1 MHAWPSS
8 AGVQLAF
15 RCAHTFVACEA
26 QGYRQDQDRTEPIVS
41 LGNSAACHSFIV
53 PSIQLSSRAQQFD
66 SQCFTAAAS
75 VSRSHGREPFR
86 PFGAKMQLRSQLI
99 ELTAAAAV
107 GSQPRSSLPNSVG
120 GSKRPHV
127 ASLDPSQKLQLIER
141 ECRQQELEVK
151 LLRTREARLQEKLTL
166 LEKVT
171 AEQVLQLEEHRE
183 ELFELRQLRRKV
195 ESEEYQ
201 IEKSKPSDDE
211 WRRLREGQLKFEEER
226 ARHEAE
232 LRARRAQVDEEQEAV
247 RAVVSEIDD
256 RTQQS
261 HALLGAAREE
271 MARAEQAAAAF
282 ALQTMELE
290 SRRVRELHL
299 TELRA
304 VARDRGRGRREPQRA
319 SPSSRATLL
328 APSRAS
334 STPSKRR
341 DGRIGVLRLGNND
354 GGGDPGRSGELRGDP
369 GSSKRRFTH
378 LQQARGG
385 LVLFEEGLHQGGGA
399 SEWVDG
405 GAGASCARRGGG
417 DDHSSSRGSHLMS
430 DAIRGHQRSSEVIDD
445 HSSADADGDG
455 IVGVRG
461 GGGGGGGVA
470 EGGGS
475 AGLPS
480 SQLFV
485 LLSQQSV
492 DARASE
498 ALVRSR
504 PTPSLGW
511 LQRMLSEICVD
522 KVVHDAAAERLGQ
535 PVLSLEHFLVRWA
548 PSKFGLSASLQLWSL
563 QHALSCHQE
572 CNVEAAT
579 FTLLF
584 ELPRTKRLE
593 RCLAFYLHCRIYIS
607 ADVQKASAKPP
618 AATSHVKALPPKLER
633 TKIEPVWR
641 RAPDRAS
648 SASAVGGLAH
658 SLGGLTNS
666 GSSPLRTSQLRY
678 IPQIASSQ
686 IASSAYP
693 GGAGAGAAVAAAS
706 AAAYAAAEAGSTL
719 TSTPSRQPERR
730 LPGRFLP
737 LRTAWTAA
745 QHLFAP
751 AAEYIRLALLR
762 ELQAGARA
770 ATAPQ
775 GPSGAP
781 PPPLRSSSAA
791 DSLQVDVDFFLLSC
805 LVFFDLSTQ
814 PQPASKAATRLEH
827 PMAGALLATLRHSL
841 VLERDVHAAVA
852 QARARA
858 DGLAA
863 ADEDEL
869 A

>member
-1 MHAWPSS
+1 MIDMEGEASF
-8 AGVQLAF
+8 AF
-15 RCAHTFVACEA
+15 
-26 QGYRQDQDRTEPIVS
+26 
-41 LGNSAACHSFIV
+41 
-53 PSIQLSSRAQQFD
+53 
-66 SQCFTAAAS
+66 
-75 VSRSHGREPFR
+75 
-86 PFGAKMQLRSQLI
+86 AKMQLRNQ
-99 ELTAAAAV
+99 LTAAAAV
-107 GSQPRSSLPNSVG
+107 GSQPRSPLPNSVE
-120 GSKRPHV
+120 GSKRPHL

-151 LLRTREARLQEKLTL
+151 LLRTREARLHEKLTV
-166 LEKVT
+166 LERVT
-171 AEQVLQLEEHRE
+171 AEQALQLEGHRE

-226 ARHEAE
+226 ARHEAD

-304 VARDRGRGRREPQRA
+304 VARDRGRWRRESQRA
-319 SPSSRATLL
+319 SPLL

-334 STPSKRR
+334 STPSKTNR
-341 DGRIGVLRLGNND
+341 DGRIGVLSLGNS
-354 GGGDPGRSGELRGDP
+354 GGGGDP

-385 LVLFEEGLHQGGGA
+385 LVLFEEGLRGGGA
-399 SEWVDG
+399 SEWVDAVAIAS
-405 GAGASCARRGGG
+405 GARLGDG
-417 DDHSSSRGSHLMS
+417 DDHSS
-430 DAIRGHQRSSEVIDD
+430 A
-445 HSSADADGDG
+445 AADGDG
-455 IVGVRG
+455 IVGVGARG
-461 GGGGGGGVA
+461 GGEVA
-470 EGGGS
+470 QGGS
-475 AGLPS
+475 SAAGLPS
-480 SQLFV
+480 SQLYV

-492 DARASE
+492 DARATE

-535 PVLSLEHFLVRWA
+535 PVLSLEHFLMRWA

-563 QHALSCHQE
+563 QHALSCHRE
-572 CNVEAAT
+572 HNIEAAT

-593 RCLAFYLHCRIYIS
+593 RCLTFYLHCRMYIS

-618 AATSHVKALPPKLER
+618 AATVPVTAPPPKLER
-633 TKIEPVWR
+633 TKVEPVWR

-648 SASAVGGLAH
+648 GASAVGLAH

-666 GSSPLRTSQLRY
+666 GSSLHSSPLLSSQLRY
-678 IPQIASSQ
+678 TPK
-686 IASSAYP
+686 IASSAYT
-693 GGAGAGAAVAAAS
+693 GGAGAGTAVAAAS
-706 AAAYAAAEAGSTL
+706 AAASAVAEAGSTL
-719 TSTPSRQPERR
+719 TSAPSRQPERR
-730 LPGRFLP
+730 LRGRVLP
-737 LRTAWTAA
+737 LRTAWAAA

-775 GPSGAP
+775 GASGAP

-791 DSLQVDVDFFLLSC
+791 DSLLVDVDFFLLSC

-814 PQPASKAATRLEH
+814 PQPASKAATKLEH

-852 QARARA
+852 QALA

-863 ADEDEL
+863 ADVDEH

>member
-26 QGYRQDQDRTEPIVS
+26 QGYRQDQDRTERIVS
-41 LGNSAACHSFIV
+41 LGNSAACYSFIF

-107 GSQPRSSLPNSVG
+107 GSQPRSSVPNSVG

-171 AEQVLQLEEHRE
+171 AEQALQLEEHRE

-211 WRRLREGQLKFEEER
+211 WRRLREGQLKFEEEC

-304 VARDRGRGRREPQRA
+304 VARDRGRCRREP

-328 APSRAS
+328 APSQAS

-341 DGRIGVLRLGNND
+341 DGRLGVLSLGNSD
-354 GGGDPGRSGELRGDP
+354 GGGDP

-385 LVLFEEGLHQGGGA
+385 LVLLEEGLHGGGGGK
-399 SEWVDG
+399 SEWLDG
-405 GAGASCARRGGG
+405 GAGAVSSASCARLGGG
-417 DDHSSSRGSHLMS
+417 DG
-430 DAIRGHQRSSEVIDD
+430 
-445 HSSADADGDG
+445 HSSAAADGDG

-485 LLSQQSV
+485 LLLQQSV

-593 RCLAFYLHCRIYIS
+593 RCLAFYLHCRNYIS

-618 AATSHVKALPPKLER
+618 AATAHVKAPPPKLER
-633 TKIEPVWR
+633 TKIEPLWR

-666 GSSPLRTSQLRY
+666 GSSPLLTSQLRY
-678 IPQIASSQ
+678 IPQIASSQIASSQIASSQ

-706 AAAYAAAEAGSTL
+706 AAAYAAAEVGSTL

-730 LPGRFLP
+730 LSGRVLP
-737 LRTAWTAA
+737 LRTAWAAA

-751 AAEYIRLALLR
+751 AAVYIRLALLR

-791 DSLQVDVDFFLLSC
+791 DSLLVDVDFFLLCC

-852 QARARA
+852 QAR
-858 DGLAA
+858 LAA
-863 ADEDEL
+863 ADEDEH

>member
-1 MHAWPSS
+1 MLFLHIPEYPVVFSS
-8 AGVQLAF
+8 SLTANVSQQQL
-15 RCAHTFVACEA
+15 
-26 QGYRQDQDRTEPIVS
+26 
-41 LGNSAACHSFIV
+41 
-53 PSIQLSSRAQQFD
+53 QFHGHMD
-66 SQCFTAAAS
+66 GDAS
-75 VSRSHGREPFR
+75 R

-107 GSQPRSSLPNSVG
+107 GSQPRSALPNSVG

-171 AEQVLQLEEHRE
+171 AEQALQLEEHRE

-304 VARDRGRGRREPQRA
+304 VARDRGRCRREPSTRA
-319 SPSSRATLL
+319 MLL

-354 GGGDPGRSGELRGDP
+354 GGGDPGRSGEIRGDPRSYGELRGDP

-385 LVLFEEGLHQGGGA
+385 LVLLEEGLHLGGGA

-417 DDHSSSRGSHLMS
+417 DDHSS
-430 DAIRGHQRSSEVIDD
+430 AA
-445 HSSADADGDG
+445 ADADG

-470 EGGGS
+470 EGGSS

-480 SQLFV
+480 SQLYV
-485 LLSQQSV
+485 LLSQQTV
-492 DARASE
+492 DARATE

-593 RCLAFYLHCRIYIS
+593 RCLAFYLHCRNYIS

-618 AATSHVKALPPKLER
+618 AATAHVKAPPPKLER
-633 TKIEPVWR
+633 TKIEPMWR

-666 GSSPLRTSQLRY
+666 GSSPLLTSQLRY
-678 IPQIASSQ
+678 IPQIASS
-686 IASSAYP
+686 AYT

-730 LPGRFLP
+730 LSGRVLP
-737 LRTAWTAA
+737 LRTAWAAA

-751 AAEYIRLALLR
+751 AAVYIRLALLR

-814 PQPASKAATRLEH
+814 PQPASKVATRLEH

-852 QARARA
+852 QARA

-863 ADEDEL
+863 ADEDEH

>member
-1 MHAWPSS
+1 
-8 AGVQLAF
+8 
-15 RCAHTFVACEA
+15 
-26 QGYRQDQDRTEPIVS
+26 
-41 LGNSAACHSFIV
+41 
-53 PSIQLSSRAQQFD
+53 
-66 SQCFTAAAS
+66 
-75 VSRSHGREPFR
+75 
-86 PFGAKMQLRSQLI
+86 
-99 ELTAAAAV
+99 
-107 GSQPRSSLPNSVG
+107 
-120 GSKRPHV
+120 
-127 ASLDPSQKLQLIER
+127 LDPSQKLQLIER

-171 AEQVLQLEEHRE
+171 AEQALQHEEHRE

-304 VARDRGRGRREPQRA
+304 VARDRGRCRRE
-319 SPSSRATLL
+319 PSSRATLL
-328 APSRAS
+328 APSRSS

-385 LVLFEEGLHQGGGA
+385 LVLLEEGLHLGGGA
-399 SEWVDG
+399 AEWVDG

-417 DDHSSSRGSHLMS
+417 DDHSS
-430 DAIRGHQRSSEVIDD
+430 AA
-445 HSSADADGDG
+445 ADADG

-470 EGGGS
+470 EGGSS

-480 SQLFV
+480 SQLYV

-492 DARASE
+492 DARATE

-593 RCLAFYLHCRIYIS
+593 RCLAFYLHCRNYIS

-618 AATSHVKALPPKLER
+618 AATAHVKAPPPKLER
-633 TKIEPVWR
+633 TKIEPMWR

-666 GSSPLRTSQLRY
+666 GSSPQLTSQLRY
-678 IPQIASSQ
+678 IPQIASS
-686 IASSAYP
+686 AYT

-730 LPGRFLP
+730 LPGRVLP
-737 LRTAWTAA
+737 LRTAWAAA

-751 AAEYIRLALLR
+751 AAVYIRLALLR

-791 DSLQVDVDFFLLSC
+791 DSLQVDVDFFLLCC

-852 QARARA
+852 QARA

-863 ADEDEL
+863 ADEDEH

>member
-26 QGYRQDQDRTEPIVS
+26 QGYRQDQDRTERIVS
-41 LGNSAACHSFIV
+41 LGNSAACYSFIF

-75 VSRSHGREPFR
+75 VSRSHGRTTPSR

-171 AEQVLQLEEHRE
+171 AEQALQLEEHRE

-304 VARDRGRGRREPQRA
+304 VARDRGRCRREP
-319 SPSSRATLL
+319 STRATLL

-399 SEWVDG
+399 PEWVDG

-417 DDHSSSRGSHLMS
+417 DG
-430 DAIRGHQRSSEVIDD
+430 
-445 HSSADADGDG
+445 HSSAAADADG

-470 EGGGS
+470 EGGSS

-480 SQLFV
+480 SQLYV

-492 DARASE
+492 DARATE

-593 RCLAFYLHCRIYIS
+593 RCLAFYLHCRNYIS

-618 AATSHVKALPPKLER
+618 AATAHVKAPPPKLER
-633 TKIEPVWR
+633 TKIEPMWR

-666 GSSPLRTSQLRY
+666 GSSPLLTSQLRY
-678 IPQIASSQ
+678 IPQIASS
-686 IASSAYP
+686 AYT

-730 LPGRFLP
+730 LSGRVLP
-737 LRTAWTAA
+737 LRTAWAAA

-751 AAEYIRLALLR
+751 AAVYIRLALLR

-791 DSLQVDVDFFLLSC
+791 DSLQVDVDFFLLCC

-814 PQPASKAATRLEH
+814 PQPASKVATRLEH

-852 QARARA
+852 QARA
-858 DGLAA
+858 DGRAA
-863 ADEDEL
+863 ADEDEH

>member
-1 MHAWPSS
+1 MD
-8 AGVQLAF
+8 G
-15 RCAHTFVACEA
+15 
-26 QGYRQDQDRTEPIVS
+26 D
-41 LGNSAACHSFIV
+41 
-53 PSIQLSSRAQQFD
+53 
-66 SQCFTAAAS
+66 AS
-75 VSRSHGREPFR
+75 R

-171 AEQVLQLEEHRE
+171 AEQALQLEEHRE

-304 VARDRGRGRREPQRA
+304 VARDRGRCRREP
-319 SPSSRATLL
+319 STRATLL

-341 DGRIGVLRLGNND
+341 DGRLGVRSLGNRD
-354 GGGDPGRSGELRGDP
+354 GGGDPGSSGEIRGAPRSYGEQRGDP

-385 LVLFEEGLHQGGGA
+385 LVLLEEGLYLGGGA

-417 DDHSSSRGSHLMS
+417 DDHSS
-430 DAIRGHQRSSEVIDD
+430 AA
-445 HSSADADGDG
+445 ADADG

-470 EGGGS
+470 EGGSS

-480 SQLFV
+480 SQLYV
-485 LLSQQSV
+485 LLSQQTV
-492 DARASE
+492 DARATE

-593 RCLAFYLHCRIYIS
+593 RCLAFYLHCRNYIS

-618 AATSHVKALPPKLER
+618 AATAHVKAPPPKLER
-633 TKIEPVWR
+633 TKIEPMWR

-666 GSSPLRTSQLRY
+666 GSSPLLTSQLRY
-678 IPQIASSQ
+678 IPQIASS
-686 IASSAYP
+686 AYT

-730 LPGRFLP
+730 LSGRVLP
-737 LRTAWTAA
+737 LRTAWAAA

-751 AAEYIRLALLR
+751 AAVYIRLALLR

-791 DSLQVDVDFFLLSC
+791 DSLQVDVDFFLLCC

-852 QARARA
+852 QAR
-858 DGLAA
+858 LAA
-863 ADEDEL
+863 ADEDEH

>member
-1 MHAWPSS
+1 MD
-8 AGVQLAF
+8 G
-15 RCAHTFVACEA
+15 
-26 QGYRQDQDRTEPIVS
+26 D
-41 LGNSAACHSFIV
+41 
-53 PSIQLSSRAQQFD
+53 
-66 SQCFTAAAS
+66 AS
-75 VSRSHGREPFR
+75 R

-107 GSQPRSSLPNSVG
+107 GSQPRSS
-120 GSKRPHV
+120 HV

-171 AEQVLQLEEHRE
+171 AEQALQLEEHRE

-304 VARDRGRGRREPQRA
+304 VARDRGRCRREP
-319 SPSSRATLL
+319 STRATLL
-328 APSRAS
+328 APSQAS

-341 DGRIGVLRLGNND
+341 DGRLGVLSLGNSD
-354 GGGDPGRSGELRGDP
+354 GGGDP

-385 LVLFEEGLHQGGGA
+385 LVLLEEGLHLGGGA
-399 SEWVDG
+399 PEWVDG

-417 DDHSSSRGSHLMS
+417 DG
-430 DAIRGHQRSSEVIDD
+430 
-445 HSSADADGDG
+445 HSSAAADADG

-470 EGGGS
+470 EGGSS

-480 SQLFV
+480 SQLYV
-485 LLSQQSV
+485 LLSQQTV
-492 DARASE
+492 DARATE

-593 RCLAFYLHCRIYIS
+593 RCLAFYLHCRNYIS

-618 AATSHVKALPPKLER
+618 AATAHVKAPPPKLER
-633 TKIEPVWR
+633 TKIEPMWR
-641 RAPDRAS
+641 RPPDRAS

-666 GSSPLRTSQLRY
+666 GSSPLLTSQLRY
-678 IPQIASSQ
+678 IPQIASS
-686 IASSAYP
+686 AYTS
-693 GGAGAGAAVAAAS
+693 GAGAGAAVAAAS

-730 LPGRFLP
+730 LSWRVLP
-737 LRTAWTAA
+737 LRTAWAAA

-751 AAEYIRLALLR
+751 AAVYIRLALLR

-770 ATAPQ
+770 ATVPQ

-791 DSLQVDVDFFLLSC
+791 DSLQVDVDFFLLCC

-814 PQPASKAATRLEH
+814 PQPASKVATRLEH

-852 QARARA
+852 QARA

-863 ADEDEL
+863 ADEDEH

>member
-1 MHAWPSS
+1 
-8 AGVQLAF
+8 
-15 RCAHTFVACEA
+15 
-26 QGYRQDQDRTEPIVS
+26 
-41 LGNSAACHSFIV
+41 
-53 PSIQLSSRAQQFD
+53 
-66 SQCFTAAAS
+66 
-75 VSRSHGREPFR
+75 
-86 PFGAKMQLRSQLI
+86 
-99 ELTAAAAV
+99 
-107 GSQPRSSLPNSVG
+107 
-120 GSKRPHV
+120 
-127 ASLDPSQKLQLIER
+127 
-141 ECRQQELEVK
+141 
-151 LLRTREARLQEKLTL
+151 
-166 LEKVT
+166 
-171 AEQVLQLEEHRE
+171 
-183 ELFELRQLRRKV
+183 
-195 ESEEYQ
+195 
-201 IEKSKPSDDE
+201 
-211 WRRLREGQLKFEEER
+211 
-226 ARHEAE
+226 
-232 LRARRAQVDEEQEAV
+232 
-247 RAVVSEIDD
+247 
-256 RTQQS
+256 
-261 HALLGAAREE
+261 

-304 VARDRGRGRREPQRA
+304 VARDRGRCRREP

-328 APSRAS
+328 APSQAS

-341 DGRIGVLRLGNND
+341 DGRLGVLSLGNSD
-354 GGGDPGRSGELRGDP
+354 GGGDP

-385 LVLFEEGLHQGGGA
+385 LVLLEEGLHGGGGGK
-399 SEWVDG
+399 SEWLDG
-405 GAGASCARRGGG
+405 GAGAVSSASCARLGGG
-417 DDHSSSRGSHLMS
+417 DG
-430 DAIRGHQRSSEVIDD
+430 
-445 HSSADADGDG
+445 HSSAAADGDG

-563 QHALSCHQE
+563 QHALNCHRE

-618 AATSHVKALPPKLER
+618 AATSHLKALPPKLER
-633 TKIEPVWR
+633 TNIEPVWR

>member
-1 MHAWPSS
+1 M
-8 AGVQLAF
+8 L
-15 RCAHTFVACEA
+15 CEDA
-26 QGYRQDQDRTEPIVS
+26 VSGARTKID
-41 LGNSAACHSFIV
+41 G
-53 PSIQLSSRAQQFD
+53 
-66 SQCFTAAAS
+66 
-75 VSRSHGREPFR
+75 SHGMIDMEGEASFA
-86 PFGAKMQLRSQLI
+86 FAKMQLRNQ
-99 ELTAAAAV
+99 LTAAAAV
-107 GSQPRSSLPNSVG
+107 GSQPRSSLPNSVE
-120 GSKRPHV
+120 GSKRPHL

-151 LLRTREARLQEKLTL
+151 LLRTREARLHEKLTV
-166 LEKVT
+166 LERVT
-171 AEQVLQLEEHRE
+171 AEQALQLEGHRE

-211 WRRLREGQLKFEEER
+211 WRRLREGQSKFEEQR

-247 RAVVSEIDD
+247 RTVVSEIDD
-256 RTQQS
+256 RTRQS
-261 HALLGAAREE
+261 HALFGAAREE

-304 VARDRGRGRREPQRA
+304 VARDRGRWRRESQRA
-319 SPSSRATLL
+319 SPLL
-328 APSRAS
+328 APSRPS
-334 STPSKRR
+334 STPSKTNR
-341 DGRIGVLRLGNND
+341 DGRIGVLSLGNS
-354 GGGDPGRSGELRGDP
+354 GGGGDP

-385 LVLFEEGLHQGGGA
+385 LVLFEEGLLGGGA

-405 GAGASCARRGGG
+405 GACASGARLGDG
-417 DDHSSSRGSHLMS
+417 DDHSS
-430 DAIRGHQRSSEVIDD
+430 A
-445 HSSADADGDG
+445 AADGDG
-455 IVGVRG
+455 IVGVGARG
-461 GGGGGGGVA
+461 GGGGEVA
-470 EGGGS
+470 QGGS
-475 AGLPS
+475 SAAGLPS
-480 SQLFV
+480 SQLYV

-492 DARASE
+492 DARATE

-522 KVVHDAAAERLGQ
+522 KVVHDAADERLGQ
-535 PVLSLEHFLVRWA
+535 PVLSLEHFLMRWA

-563 QHALSCHQE
+563 QHALSCHRE
-572 CNVEAAT
+572 HNVEAAT

-593 RCLAFYLHCRIYIS
+593 RCLTFYLHCRMYIS

-618 AATSHVKALPPKLER
+618 AATVPVTAPPPKLER
-633 TKIEPVWR
+633 TKVEPVWR

-648 SASAVGGLAH
+648 GASAVGLAH

-666 GSSPLRTSQLRY
+666 GSSLHSSLHSSPLLSSQLRY
-678 IPQIASSQ
+678 TPKV
-686 IASSAYP
+686 ASSAYT
-693 GGAGAGAAVAAAS
+693 GGAGAGTAVAAAS
-706 AAAYAAAEAGSTL
+706 AAASAVAEAGSTL
-719 TSTPSRQPERR
+719 TSAPSRQPERR
-730 LPGRFLP
+730 LRGRVLP
-737 LRTAWTAA
+737 LRTAWAAA

-775 GPSGAP
+775 GASGAP

-791 DSLQVDVDFFLLSC
+791 DSLLVDVDFFLLSC

-814 PQPASKAATRLEH
+814 PQPASKAATKLEH

-852 QARARA
+852 QALA

-863 ADEDEL
+863 ADVDEH

>member
-1 MHAWPSS
+1 MLFLHIPEYPVVFSS
-8 AGVQLAF
+8 SLTANVSQQQLQFHGHMEGV
-15 RCAHTFVACEA
+15 
-26 QGYRQDQDRTEPIVS
+26 
-41 LGNSAACHSFIV
+41 
-53 PSIQLSSRAQQFD
+53 
-66 SQCFTAAAS
+66 AS
-75 VSRSHGREPFR
+75 

-107 GSQPRSSLPNSVG
+107 GSQPRSALPNSVG

-171 AEQVLQLEEHRE
+171 AEQALQLEEHRE

-304 VARDRGRGRREPQRA
+304 VARDRGRCRRE
-319 SPSSRATLL
+319 PSSRATLL

-354 GGGDPGRSGELRGDP
+354 GGGDPGRSGEIRGATRSYGELRGDP

-417 DDHSSSRGSHLMS
+417 DDN
-430 DAIRGHQRSSEVIDD
+430 
-445 HSSADADGDG
+445 SSAVSSAAADADG

-470 EGGGS
+470 EGGSS

-492 DARASE
+492 DARATE

-593 RCLAFYLHCRIYIS
+593 RCLAFYLHCRNYIS

-618 AATSHVKALPPKLER
+618 AATAHVKAPPPKLER
-633 TKIEPVWR
+633 TKIEPMWR

-666 GSSPLRTSQLRY
+666 GSSPLLTSQLRY
-678 IPQIASSQ
+678 IPQIASS
-686 IASSAYP
+686 AYT

-730 LPGRFLP
+730 LSGRVLP
-737 LRTAWTAA
+737 LRTAWAAA

-751 AAEYIRLALLR
+751 AAVYIRLALLR

-814 PQPASKAATRLEH
+814 PQPASKVATRLEH

-852 QARARA
+852 QARA

-863 ADEDEL
+863 ADEDEH